1 MRISVIGCGY
11 LGAVHAATLASMGHT
26 VVGIDVDAAKV
37 EQLGRGAAPF
47 FEPGLDELLR
57 DGIAT
62 ARLSFST
69 DFADAAGSQLHFLC
83 VGTPQS
89 KTSGGA
95 DLSYVV
101 AATEALLPHL
111 AAGSAVVGKSTV
123 PVGTVDMLRGVLF
136 PRPDVLLGW
145 NPEFLRQGTAVKDS
159 LVPDRLVYGVPED
172 GVPADSGPAGPAS
185 SANSGPA
192 NTGPAGTGARNTG
205 PANTGPASSANT
217 GPADSGAPNTGPA
230 NTGPASS
237 ANSGAAITAAL
248 DAVYAPLLAA
258 GIPRLVCN
266 FATAELIKSA
276 SNAYLATKLSFINAM
291 AELCDAT
298 GTDVKQLGAAMGMDP
313 RIGGRYLHAGL
324 GFGGGC
330 LPKDIRSLRVQAS
343 GLGVDSVDQWMD
355 VVDSINRD
363 QRARTVKL
371 AAELCG
377 GQLSGRRVTVLG
389 AAFKPDTDDIRDSP
403 ALDVALQLAS
413 AGAHVTVT
421 DPAAINNAWLRYP
434 QLRFEPSTSQALEGA
449 ELVLL
454 LTEWDEYA
462 ALSPADAG
470 ALVRRRNLLDARNVL
485 DASVWEADGWTVR
498 GLGRGSAPS
507 PSAAGITA
515 AGTTAAKPSPTKP
528 SAATATQLSPAG
540 HRPG

>member
-1 MRISVIGCGY
+1 MKISVIGCGY

-57 DGIAT
+57 DGVT
-62 ARLSFST
+62 TGRLGFST
-69 DFADAAGSQLHFLC
+69 DFGDAAGAELHFLC

-89 KTSGGA
+89 KTSDGA

-123 PVGTVDMLRGVLF
+123 PVGTVDMLRGVLS
-136 PRPDVLLGW
+136 PRPDVRLGW

-159 LVPDRLVYGVPED
+159 LVPDRLVYGVPE
-172 GVPADSGPAGPAS
+172 
-185 SANSGPA
+185 
-192 NTGPAGTGARNTG
+192 GTG
-205 PANTGPASSANT
+205 SS
-217 GPADSGAPNTGPA
+217 
-230 NTGPASS
+230 
-237 ANSGAAITAAL
+237 AAITAAL

-298 GTDVKQLGAAMGMDP
+298 GADVKQLGAAMGLDP
-313 RIGGRYLHAGL
+313 RIGGRYLHAGV

-330 LPKDIRSLRVQAS
+330 LPKDIRSLRVQAA
-343 GLGVDSVDQWMD
+343 GLGVDSVDRWME

-363 QRARTVKL
+363 QRSRTVGL
-371 AAELCG
+371 AGELCG
-377 GQLSGRRVTVLG
+377 GQLGGQRLFGVL
-389 AAFKPDTDDIRDSP
+389 
-403 ALDVALQLAS
+403 
-413 AGAHVTVT
+413 
-421 DPAAINNAWLRYP
+421 
-434 QLRFEPSTSQALEGA
+434 
-449 ELVLL
+449 
-454 LTEWDEYA
+454 
-462 ALSPADAG
+462 
-470 ALVRRRNLLDARNVL
+470 
-485 DASVWEADGWTVR
+485 
-498 GLGRGSAPS
+498 
-507 PSAAGITA
+507 
-515 AGTTAAKPSPTKP
+515 
-528 SAATATQLSPAG
+528 
-540 HRPG
+540 

>member
-1 MRISVIGCGY
+1 VKISVIGCGY

-26 VVGIDVDAAKV
+26 VVGIDVDAGKV

-47 FEPGLDELLR
+47 FEPGLDELLL
-57 DGIAT
+57 DGIT
-62 ARLSFST
+62 TGRLSFST
-69 DFADAAGSQLHFLC
+69 DFGDAAGAALHFLC

-89 KTSGGA
+89 KTSDGA
-95 DLSYVV
+95 DLSYLV

-123 PVGTVDMLRGVLF
+123 PVGTVDMLRGVLS

-172 GVPADSGPAGPAS
+172 GGQGATNSDGAARPGNSDGGTAPAEPGDARPVPAEPHPAEPTTAEPVPA
-185 SANSGPA
+185 A
-192 NTGPAGTGARNTG
+192 T
-205 PANTGPASSANT
+205 
-217 GPADSGAPNTGPA
+217 
-230 NTGPASS
+230 
-237 ANSGAAITAAL
+237 GAAITAAL

-298 GTDVKQLGAAMGMDP
+298 GADVKQLGAAMGLDP
-313 RIGGRYLHAGL
+313 RIGSRYLHAGL

-330 LPKDIRSLRVQAS
+330 LPKDIRSLRVQAAD
-343 GLGVDSVDQWMD
+343 LGVDSVDRWMA

-363 QRARTVKL
+363 QRSRTVGL
-371 AAELCG
+371 ARELCG
-377 GQLSGRRVTVLG
+377 GQLGGRRVTVLG

-403 ALDVALQLAS
+403 ALDVALQLES

-434 QLRFEPSTSQALEGA
+434 QLRFEPSTAQALDGA

-462 ALSPADAG
+462 GLSPADAG
-470 ALVRRRNLLDARNVL
+470 ALVRRRALLDARNVL
-485 DASVWEADGWTVR
+485 DASAWEAEGWTVR
-498 GLGRGSAPS
+498 GLGRGHTLTPR
-507 PSAAGITA
+507 AGA
-515 AGTTAAKPSPTKP
+515 GGTTFL
-528 SAATATQLSPAG
+528 SAAG

>member
-1 MRISVIGCGY
+1 MKISVIGCGY

-26 VVGIDVDAAKV
+26 VVGIEVDAAKAG
-37 EQLGRGAAPF
+37 QLGRGTAPF

-62 ARLSFST
+62 RRLSFST
-69 DFADAAGSQLHFLC
+69 DFADAAGAQLHFLC

-89 KTSGGA
+89 KTSDGA
-95 DLSYVV
+95 DLRYLV

-123 PVGTVDMLRGVLF
+123 PVGTVDMLRGVLS

-172 GVPADSGPAGPAS
+172 SAQEDGATGSGNRDASPAP
-185 SANSGPA
+185 
-192 NTGPAGTGARNTG
+192 TGTPKT
-205 PANTGPASSANT
+205 
-217 GPADSGAPNTGPA
+217 
-230 NTGPASS
+230 
-237 ANSGAAITAAL
+237 GAAITAAL

-298 GTDVKQLGAAMGMDP
+298 GADVKMLGAAMGLDP

-330 LPKDIRSLRVQAS
+330 LPKDIRSLRVQAA

-363 QRARTVKL
+363 QRSRTVGL
-371 AAELCG
+371 ARELCG

-403 ALDVALQLAS
+403 ALDVALQLAA

-421 DPAAINNAWLRYP
+421 DPAAINNAWLRYA
-434 QLRFEPSTSQALEGA
+434 QLRFEPSTAQALDGA

-462 ALSPADAG
+462 TLSPADAG
-470 ALVRRRNLLDARNVL
+470 ARVRRRTLLDARNVL
-485 DASVWEADGWTVR
+485 DASVWEAEGWTVR
-498 GLGRGSAPS
+498 GLGRGR
-507 PSAAGITA
+507 A
-515 AGTTAAKPSPTKP
+515 AGTTAAKPGRT
-528 SAATATQLSPAG
+528 AATTPTPSATQLSAAG
-540 HRPG
+540 HRTG

>member
-37 EQLGRGAAPF
+37 RQLGRGAAPF

-62 ARLSFST
+62 GRLSFST
-69 DFADAAGSQLHFLC
+69 DFADAGPAQLHFLC

-89 KTSGGA
+89 KTSDGA
-95 DLSYVV
+95 DLSYLV

-123 PVGTVDMLRGVLF
+123 PVGTVDMLRGVLS
-136 PRPDVLLGW
+136 PRRPDVGLGW

-172 GVPADSGPAGPAS
+172 GSLGNGTPDGGPAP
-185 SANSGPA
+185 
-192 NTGPAGTGARNTG
+192 TGPGATVRARTG
-205 PANTGPASSANT
+205 PVAT
-217 GPADSGAPNTGPA
+217 
-230 NTGPASS
+230 
-237 ANSGAAITAAL
+237 GAAITAAL

-298 GTDVKQLGAAMGMDP
+298 GADVKQLGAAMGLDP
-313 RIGGRYLHAGL
+313 RIGSRYLHAGL

-330 LPKDIRSLRVQAS
+330 LPKDIRSLRVQAA
-343 GLGVDSVDQWMD
+343 GLGVHSVDRWMD

-363 QRARTVKL
+363 QRSRTVGV
-371 AAELCG
+371 ARELCG
-377 GQLSGRRVTVLG
+377 GQLGGRRVTVLG

-434 QLRFEPSTSQALEGA
+434 QLRFEPSTAQALGGA

-462 ALSPADAG
+462 TLAPADTG
-470 ALVRRRNLLDARNVL
+470 ALVRRRTLLDARNVL
-485 DASVWEADGWTVR
+485 DASAWEAEGWTVR
-498 GLGRGSAPS
+498 GLGRGR
-507 PSAAGITA
+507 AAE
-515 AGTTAAKPSPTKP
+515 TTAAKPAATKP
-528 SAATATQLSPAG
+528 TAAKPTAAKPSHAGTTSTRLSAAG

>member
-62 ARLSFST
+62 GRLSFST
-69 DFADAAGSQLHFLC
+69 DFADAARAQLHFLC

-89 KTSGGA
+89 KTSDGA
-95 DLSYVV
+95 DLSYLV

-123 PVGTVDMLRGVLF
+123 PVGTVDMLRGVLSRAAGRAAWAGTPNSCARAPRSRTRWSRTAWSTASRRTACTRGRL
-136 PRPDVLLGW
+136 PRPT
-145 NPEFLRQGTAVKDS
+145 PT
-159 LVPDRLVYGVPED
+159 
-172 GVPADSGPAGPAS
+172 PAPPRAPRTGRAPALPH
-185 SANSGPA
+185 
-192 NTGPAGTGARNTG
+192 
-205 PANTGPASSANT
+205 
-217 GPADSGAPNTGPA
+217 
-230 NTGPASS
+230 
-237 ANSGAAITAAL
+237 GAAITAAL

-298 GTDVKQLGAAMGMDP
+298 GADVKQLGAAMGLDP
-313 RIGGRYLHAGL
+313 RIGSRYLHAGL

-330 LPKDIRSLRVQAS
+330 LPKDIRSLRVQAA
-343 GLGVDSVDQWMD
+343 GLGVDSVDQWME

-363 QRARTVKL
+363 QRSRTVGL
-371 AAELCG
+371 ARELCG
-377 GQLSGRRVTVLG
+377 GQLGGRRVTVLG

-434 QLRFEPSTSQALEGA
+434 QLRFEPSTAQALDGA

-470 ALVRRRNLLDARNVL
+470 ALVRRRTLLDARNVL
-485 DASVWEADGWTVR
+485 DASAWEAEGWTVR
-498 GLGRGSAPS
+498 GLGRGR
-507 PSAAGITA
+507 AAEA
-515 AGTTAAKPSPTKP
+515 AAAEHRRHHARRCEAQHAGTTSTRL
-528 SAATATQLSPAG
+528 SAAG

>member
-1 MRISVIGCGY
+1 MIISVIGCGY
-11 LGAVHAATLASMGHT
+11 LGAVHAATLASMGHR

-62 ARLSFST
+62 GRLSFST
-69 DFADAAGSQLHFLC
+69 EFADAASAQLHFLC

-89 KTSGGA
+89 KTSDGA
-95 DLSYVV
+95 DLSYLV
-101 AATEALLPHL
+101 AATETLLPHL
-111 AAGSAVVGKSTV
+111 AARSAVVGKSTV
-123 PVGTVDMLRGVLF
+123 PVGTVDMLRGVLSQ
-136 PRPDVLLGW
+136 RPDVLLGW

-159 LVPDRLVYGVPED
+159 LVPDRLVYGVPETGHSRD
-172 GVPADSGPAGPAS
+172 GNAEGGNAEGTDADVGTAH
-185 SANSGPA
+185 
-192 NTGPAGTGARNTG
+192 TGTAGTAHTALTG
-205 PANTGPASSANT
+205 TS
-217 GPADSGAPNTGPA
+217 
-230 NTGPASS
+230 
-237 ANSGAAITAAL
+237 ITAAL

-298 GTDVKQLGAAMGMDP
+298 GADVQQLGSAMGLDP
-313 RIGGRYLHAGL
+313 RIGSRYLHAGL

-330 LPKDIRSLRVQAS
+330 LPKDIRSLRVQAA
-343 GLGVDSVDQWMD
+343 GLGVHSVDQWME

-363 QRARTVKL
+363 QRSRTVGL
-371 AAELCG
+371 ARELCG
-377 GQLSGRRVTVLG
+377 GELGGRRVTVLG

-413 AGAHVTVT
+413 HGAHITVT
-421 DPAAINNAWLRYP
+421 DPAAINNAWLRFP

-462 ALSPADAG
+462 ALSPAEAG
-470 ALVRRRNLLDARNVL
+470 TLVRRRTLLDARNIV

-498 GLGRGSAPS
+498 GLGRGRATRPAAPG
-507 PSAAGITA
+507 PTA
-515 AGTTAAKPSPTKP
+515 PTSNGP
-528 SAATATQLSPAG
+528 DQSAG
-540 HRPG
+540 HRLVATSPSSADGAR